1 MHGRVFL
8 WRANLQNI
16 KNKQPN
22 ALQPYR
28 IKQENDNNGIG
39 IQKLILDLTG
49 RESINQIN
57 I

>member
-1 MHGRVFL
+1 MDEFFNGGQIFRISKT
-8 WRANLQNI
+8 NNQT
-16 KNKQPN
+16 

-28 IKQENDNNGIG
+28 IKQENYNNGIG

>member
-1 MHGRVFL
+1 MEGKSSEY
-8 WRANLQNI
+8 Q
-16 KNKQPN
+16 KQTTKRFTT
-22 ALQPYR
+22 LYR